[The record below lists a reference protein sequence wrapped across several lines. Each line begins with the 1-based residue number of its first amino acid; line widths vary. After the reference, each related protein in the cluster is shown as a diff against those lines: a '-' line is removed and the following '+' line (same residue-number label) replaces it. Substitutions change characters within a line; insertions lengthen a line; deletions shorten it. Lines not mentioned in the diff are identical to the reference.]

1 MNVTGALRAY
11 LLDNTEITAL
21 VGTRVYGPPGN
32 SPTDPLRSEMASW
45 GITPRKTIVLM
56 ASGGAGGGR
65 GARTRMRWVENRI
78 DVRCYG
84 ESPYQADVLHGE
96 VYPAMI
102 DLEGFTNGDTR
113 LVSAE
118 VSGGPLPARDGDAD
132 WPITLSVYIINAKFA

>member
-11 LLDNTEITAL
+11 LLDDTGISGL

-32 SPTDPLRSEMASW
+32 SPNDPLRKEMASW
-45 GITPRKTIVLM
+45 GITPRKTIMLV

-84 ESPYQADVLHGE
+84 ETPYQADVLHNK

-102 DLEGFTNGDTR
+102 DLEGYTSDDTR
-113 LVSAE
+113 LVTAE

-132 WPITLSVYIINAKFA
+132 WPFTLSVYIINAKFA